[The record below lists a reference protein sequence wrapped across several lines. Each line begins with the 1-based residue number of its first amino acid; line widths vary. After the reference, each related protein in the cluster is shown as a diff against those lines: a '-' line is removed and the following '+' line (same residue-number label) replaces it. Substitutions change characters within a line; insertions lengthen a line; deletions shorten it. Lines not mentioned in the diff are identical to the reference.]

1 MEHAA
6 FGIVQAKHANGT
18 RMVRPDGE
26 LDIATAP
33 RLRSF
38 LETLWSEGVDEV
50 FLDLSH
56 LEFIDSRGLG
66 VLVDMDRAARAA
78 HRRLEMGGASPS
90 LTRLFEISGVVHILH
105 LVPVPAYE
113 APATPSGAAKAG

>member
-1 MEHAA
+1 
-6 FGIVQAKHANGT
+6 
-18 RMVRPDGE
+18 MVRPDGE

-38 LETLWSEGVDEV
+38 VEGLWAEGVDDV
-50 FLDLSH
+50 FLDLSK

-66 VLVDMDRAARAA
+66 VLVELQRAARAGGK
-78 HRRLEMGGASPS
+78 RLAMGGASAS
-90 LTRLFEISGVVHILH
+90 LTRLFEISGVVHILD

-113 APATPSGAAKAG
+113 APAASA